1 MLVPCR
7 TIRRYERL
15 QRRGH
20 HDTRG
25 NESSKGKCFEKFGH
39 RKRQVCISSYFL
51 FGGGGAGR
59 GRRQN
64 WFCSPHHV
72 LTPYAYIYKARELPR
87 HSCFFQGHRLVALP
101 QKGLTAGSANANR
114 LGRRARRS
122 TVRRRG
128 VDGGIGAKRCDQI
141 PSQFHNAGAVR
152 DMRTLIDLQQCV
164 GQ

>member
-1 MLVPCR
+1 MSGYKDAGTMTQEATNRHKANVLRNSGTENGRCVSAAIFCLV
-7 TIRRYERL
+7 
-15 QRRGH
+15 
-20 HDTRG
+20 
-25 NESSKGKCFEKFGH
+25 
-39 RKRQVCISSYFL
+39 
-51 FGGGGAGR
+51 GGGRAGKAAKLVML
-59 GRRQN
+59 
-64 WFCSPHHV
+64 PHHV

-128 VDGGIGAKRCDQI
+128 VGGGIGAKRCDQI